1 MITNFYKAFIIY
13 LHKNGFVLS
22 LISVVLH
29 PKEGIDCGHQNIT
42 IYFSV
47 YLSVSFM
54 AAAEMKCYHHLCFS
68 IFTPAL
74 SETGGVPYNIL
85 HPVLER

>member
-1 MITNFYKAFIIY
+1 MITNFYKAFIVY

-29 PKEGIDCGHQNIT
+29 PKEGI
-42 IYFSV
+42 YFSV

-54 AAAEMKCYHHLCFS
+54 AAAEMNCYHHLCFS

>member
-1 MITNFYKAFIIY
+1 
-13 LHKNGFVLS
+13 
-22 LISVVLH
+22 
-29 PKEGIDCGHQNIT
+29 
-42 IYFSV
+42 
-47 YLSVSFM
+47 M
-54 AAAEMKCYHHLCFS
+54 AAAEMKCYHHLCFF

>member
-42 IYFSV
+42 T
-47 YLSVSFM
+47 SVSFM
-54 AAAEMKCYHHLCFS
+54 AAAEMKCYHHLCFF